1 MFRRTSRWNSK
12 PDDKNFELGFNKNQR
27 EILHDEI
34 KIKKASKDATKK
46 AFGL

>member
-1 MFRRTSRWNSK
+1 MFSRTSRWNSK
-12 PDDKNFELGFNKNQR
+12 PDDKNFELGFNKNQC

-34 KIKKASKDATKK
+34 KIKKAFQEATKK